1 MKLLLSGLDTV
12 ECAYYLRQVSGSQ
25 FDFTQLA
32 AQREAL
38 RAAKRRDPFVV
49 QLGGKEFLL
58 GRGGTQSGY
67 PLVLANGEQG
77 IQCGEFN
84 SPSFF
89 VTYRS
94 EALWHKGAQLL
105 HKEFCD
111 WAERMGFVHV
121 KGEGVSRVDFTFDF
135 LLPVVD
141 FDEDSFVSL
150 ASKDAQHRKDRKL
163 QTFKFGEGDVVLRVY
178 DKCAEI
184 RESSGKTWFH
194 DLWGGVTEHVWRVE
208 FQVRK
213 NVLRRFGIRT
223 FADLYDGCGDV
234 LRYLVT
240 DHTTLRVRQADSN
253 RSRWPLHP
261 LWSLLQQHVATLS
274 AQGVVREVDKDARLL
289 EQMLRLA
296 VAVEGYVK
304 RSAAIENVRRG
315 GKLVSH
321 EQALHLLGSFIKRI
335 HDPLSWQRD
344 VCSRADEIRVGQW

>member
-12 ECAYYLRQVSGSQ
+12 ECAYYLRQVPGSE
-25 FDFTQLA
+25 FDFTELA

-58 GRGGTQSGY
+58 SRGGTASGY
-67 PLVLANGEQG
+67 PLVLSNGEQA

-94 EALWHKGAQLL
+94 DALWHKGALNL
-105 HKEFCD
+105 HREFCD
-111 WAERMGFVHV
+111 WSDRVGFIQV
-121 KGEGVSRVDFTFDF
+121 KDEGLSRVDFTFDF

-150 ASKDAQHRKDRKL
+150 ASKDAQHRRDRKV

-178 DKCAEI
+178 DKCAEV

-194 DLWGGVTEHVWRVE
+194 DLWGGVTEHVWRIE

-213 NVLRRFGIRT
+213 ALLRRFGIRT
-223 FADLYDGCGDV
+223 FADLFDSCGDV

-240 DHTTLRVRQADSN
+240 EHTTLRVRQADSN

-261 LWSLLQQHVATLS
+261 LWALLQQHVATLP

-296 VAVEGYVK
+296 VSVEGYVK
-304 RSAAIENVRRG
+304 RSAAIENVRRD

-321 EQALHLLGSFIKRI
+321 EEALHLLSSFIKRV
-335 HDPLSWQRD
+335 HDPLTWQRD
-344 VCSRADEIRVGQW
+344 VCSRADEIRVGQ